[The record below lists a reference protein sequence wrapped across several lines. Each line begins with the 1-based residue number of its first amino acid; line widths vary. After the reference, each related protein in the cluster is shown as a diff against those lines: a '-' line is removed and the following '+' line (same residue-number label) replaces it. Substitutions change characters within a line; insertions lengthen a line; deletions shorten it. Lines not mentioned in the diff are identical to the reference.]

1 MHAMNI
7 RIDTSFLSACFVFQ
21 NMLGLSEYAP
31 AFRMH
36 ITYIKEGK
44 EQGKKHFYYYLFI

>member
-1 MHAMNI
+1 
-7 RIDTSFLSACFVFQ
+7 
-21 NMLGLSEYAP
+21 MLGLSEYSMLRLSEYDP

-44 EQGKKHFYYYLFI
+44 E